1 MRVEPAVPSIYR
13 NKSPHFTTFATS
25 LQWKPAA
32 AHSARIATRFTAVPR
47 AKFAERIMFKLRP
60 TKINLSRAVFPT
72 SLIICIQKDAEQV
85 AFRWLVQHSTI
96 HSVAMK
102 LAWKRAC
109 VTQDFLGSRLQLGLC
124 LEESGHDTHSF
135 QIGIW
140 NPEILRNI
148 EI

>member
-13 NKSPHFTTFATS
+13 NKSPHFTTCATS

-72 SLIICIQKDAEQV
+72 SLVICLQKDAEQL
-85 AFRWLVQHSTI
+85 AFRWLNSALNTSFRCHEARVETRLCHPRFSW
-96 HSVAMK
+96 
-102 LAWKRAC
+102 LAPLARP
-109 VTQDFLGSRLQLGLC
+109 VPGRIRS
-124 LEESGHDTHSF
+124 
-135 QIGIW
+135 
-140 NPEILRNI
+140 
-148 EI
+148 